1 MMFRIQSFK
10 QAAFWST
17 VINAFSQALSLIF
30 SMVMAAV
37 FGAQESTDVLYY
49 CLGIIALLS
58 GLFQVINV
66 SVLIPESMRRQHQIG
81 EADAMAFINRFFVAF
96 GLIVLGLTV
105 WLLTNPLQ
113 TLTAISRFSPEALA
127 RNTRLVIWLLATL
140 PFQIMSQLLLDVLV
154 SYKFLTLPAMLSCI
168 SRVINILFVWL
179 FHRHLGMISMA
190 LGLLLGLCLQILLN
204 MFLLRHIIH
213 WSPFVW
219 RTKIG
224 GAVFRNIAWTEIG
237 TLVSTLA
244 GYVPLYL
251 FSGYSAGALTALNY
265 ARRLAAV
272 PTQLMTTQIS
282 NVTGIKFNEEAACHN
297 HVGLS
302 HSFDRIQ
309 RMLIFILVP
318 TAFILALIAEPL
330 ILVLYGRG
338 AFGAGAVRE
347 TVRLFSVLIMV
358 LPLEAINNV
367 ASRINF
373 ARQEVAFGT
382 RWQILGNLIYAAII
396 YVFVQLM
403 GTIGFPIGTFVFY
416 LCYLLVLAQPFS
428 TRMAPVSLWPTMKYY
443 CITVLAAGIPAL
455 VGWGVSH
462 WLLLLTGHTW
472 LQSAIPAGIYAVIFF
487 VVLRYIPPDRLTRN
501 KSLELVRKTAHRLAA
516 SLCSKVE
523 IRIKA

>member
-1 MMFRIQSFK
+1 MRVVPRQSPTYGDLQGRNINAVFNLVIDASMMFRIHSFK

-17 VINAFSQALSLIF
+17 AINAFGQVLALVF

-66 SVLIPESMRRQHQIG
+66 SVLIPESMRRQHQVG

-96 GLIVLGLTV
+96 GLIVFGLTA
-105 WLLTNPLQ
+105 WLFMNPLQ

-127 RNTRLVIWLLATL
+127 RNSRLVIWLLAAL
-140 PFQIMSQLLLDVLV
+140 PFQIMAQLLLDVLV

-168 SRVINILFVWL
+168 NRAINILFVWL
-179 FHRHLGMISMA
+179 FHRQLGVISMA
-190 LGLLLGLCLQILLN
+190 LGLLLGLSLQILLN
-204 MFLLRHIIH
+204 MFLLRQVIH

-219 RTKIG
+219 RTRIG

-237 TLVSTLA
+237 TLVSTMA

-272 PTQLMTTQIS
+272 PSQLMTTQIS

-297 HVGLS
+297 HAGMS
-302 HSFDRIQ
+302 QSFERIQ

-318 TAFILALIAEPL
+318 TAFILALIAGPMIR
-330 ILVLYGRG
+330 ILFGRG
-338 AFGAGAVRE
+338 AFGSEAVRE

-367 ASRINF
+367 AARINF

-382 RWQILGNLIYAAII
+382 RWQVFGNLIYAAMI
-396 YVFVQLM
+396 YIFVRLM

-416 LCYLLVLAQPFS
+416 
-428 TRMAPVSLWPTMKYY
+428 
-443 CITVLAAGIPAL
+443 
-455 VGWGVSH
+455 
-462 WLLLLTGHTW
+462 
-472 LQSAIPAGIYAVIFF
+472 FF
-487 VVLRYIPPDRLTRN
+487 
-501 KSLELVRKTAHRLAA
+501 
-516 SLCSKVE
+516 
-523 IRIKA
+523 